1 MPFGDPSPCGGSPFW
16 GTPAGV
22 GAARFWRE
30 ENSHLLI
37 GITIAFTAAV
47 AIGLPLGDVV
57 GDLVMFVESLSA
69 SRSGEP
75 LVAGKRAGDG
85 LGPRNP

>member
-1 MPFGDPSPCGGSPFW
+1 MWRQPVLGDPSRCGS
-16 GTPAGV
+16 
-22 GAARFWRE
+22 ARFWRE
-30 ENSHLLI
+30 ENSHLFI
-37 GITIAFTAAV
+37 GITIVFTAIV

>member
-1 MPFGDPSPCGGSPFW
+1 MWGQPVLGDPSRRGGSPFW
-16 GTPAGV
+16 E
-22 GAARFWRE
+22 RR
-30 ENSHLLI
+30 NSHLLV

-57 GDLVMFVESLSA
+57 GDLVLFVESLSA